1 MSATGLLVVEL
12 VQVLAACLVV
22 VLLGLLA
29 GGLLALL
36 VLTVLGMIFGK
47 GRK

>member
-1 MSATGLLVVEL
+1 MTSGLLLVEL

-22 VLLGLLA
+22 VLLGLLL

-36 VLTVLGMIFGK
+36 VLSVLGFFIGR